1 MFWISAFK
9 KRMFSKIVSSTCL
22 SELLF
27 CDLDCKTVRNF
38 IGATSNSDVITSILS
53 SELSASVMIE
63 NTNADPVSDQASFLI
78 LLSRWAYD
86 LGYDVLNTMESM
98 SLLDY
103 SDNIHLRSVRLCMCG
118 SCAGSSPFTYQD
130 CGPYI
135 EQDLTVLDKIRFLK
149 SVSEECRENI
159 KSVDLITESF
169 YDRKSAMMSLVVSSG
184 YRGLVRLNACG
195 CNTCQGFD
203 VYLELGEVSHVTKSP
218 GGIWLTRLTTDIC
231 KMPFVTDYQWLNVFQ
246 NVIVVEPNSILEWY
260 KTELPMYSEGL
271 RMILEE
277 CGISAA
283 DFQKV
288 MADTKYFKKLNQKYG
303 MRKMLKLTIT
313 YNMWA
318 EIQDLPRIRTFIYND
333 KRLLRQASEFLFI
346 TGLDKPIHEEAG
358 ERGILVKDIKSAVLE
373 VGVIDFPLPVKEEP
387 QVKPMV
393 ISEVFTKMMDELEAE
408 DPFECLEKKKPGIKD
423 LYMRTMMDNVE
434 RLPLEIE
441 EYNKKTIK
449 TYIEEVEGREMT
461 QDENFEHHC
470 NLKAFNEFSKLTT
483 FRMNNQK
490 KVNEFLKE
498 STGMSME
505 TNEKTLCKDYS
516 MKILPESEFKH
527 EDMAECDDPPAPK
540 PMRSYELA
548 RFNNWEK
555 IEQSYAKKGVRIG
568 LKPIYGITTA
578 EEYANE
584 IVKNTSIPLEDA
596 LEIYSWNEII
606 IKERQH
612 RAPRM
617 TVSGPGVCQVYT
629 KRIKRHQLEFPFRVH
644 SELILNEVHIKQ
656 EKVKIE
662 WQYEEGKRSY
672 LMKALGVSADPKEEA
687 EFEKPKELND
697 KLVATDNAAEMER
710 ALIPNKGIVL
720 SNKFTKF
727 IRQKFRDSVNP
738 LLEAHGYQINMDY
751 RLEKIGYARES
762 RSTVAGEIAEMV
774 RRLSQYSKFTYD
786 KVMDDYVAE
795 HGGEANPLSN
805 LYDRCVKHFNQTL
818 LKKIRNRRNFSRM
831 VLLTDDDKAKLI
843 VGLACKEYGLIKSVK
858 IEKKLRATEVRKI
871 CSKFFRHECF
881 G

>member
-1 MFWISAFK
+1 
-9 KRMFSKIVSSTCL
+9 MFSKIISSTCL

-27 CDLDCKTVRNF
+27 CDLDYKTVRNF
-38 IGATSNSDVITSILS
+38 IGATSTSDVITSILS
-53 SELSASVMIE
+53 SELATSVMIE
-63 NTNADPVSDQASFLI
+63 NTNEETVSNQAAFLI

-98 SLLDY
+98 SLLEY
-103 SDNIHLRSVRLCMCG
+103 SNNIRLRSVRLCMCG
-118 SCAGSSPFTYQD
+118 SCPGSSPFTYNN
-130 CGPYI
+130 CGPYV
-135 EQDLTVLDKIRFLK
+135 EQDLTIADKVHFLK
-149 SVSEECRENI
+149 SVSEECSASI

-169 YDRKSAMMSLVVSSG
+169 YDKKSAMMSLMSSSV
-184 YRGLVRLNACG
+184 YKGLVRLNACG
-195 CNTCQGFD
+195 CSNCEGFD
-203 VYLELGEVSHVTKSP
+203 VYLELGEVSHVTRSAT
-218 GGIWLTRLTTDIC
+218 GIWLTRLTTDNC
-231 KMPFVTDYQWLNVFQ
+231 EMPFFTDYQWMDVFQ
-246 NVIVVEPNSILEWY
+246 NVVVIGSNSHLEWY
-260 KTELPMYSEGL
+260 KTELPMYSKSL

-277 CGISAA
+277 CGISAS

-303 MRKMLKLTIT
+303 MRKMLKLAIT

-318 EIQDLPRIRTFIYND
+318 EIQGLPRIRTFVYND
-333 KRLLRQASEFLFI
+333 KRLFRQASEFLFI
-346 TGLDKPIHEEAG
+346 TGLDKPINEEAG

-373 VGVIDFPLPVKEEP
+373 VGVVEFPLPVKEEP
-387 QVKPMV
+387 EVKPMV
-393 ISEVFTKMMDELEAE
+393 ISEVFTKLMDELEDE

-441 EYNKKTIK
+441 EYNRKTIK
-449 TYIEEVEGREMT
+449 TYVEEVEGREMT
-461 QDENFEHHC
+461 EDENFEHHS
-470 NLKAFNEFSKLTT
+470 NLRVFKEFSTLTT
-483 FRMNNQK
+483 FRLDNQK
-490 KVNEFLKE
+490 KIQEFLKDT
-498 STGMSME
+498 TGPGME
-505 TNEKTLCKDYS
+505 VNEKTLCKDYS

-527 EDMAECDDPPAPK
+527 EDMAECDDPPVPK

-548 RFNNWEK
+548 RFNNWAK

-617 TVSGPGVCQVYT
+617 TVSGPGVCQVYS

-644 SELILNEVHIKQ
+644 SELILNKMHIKQ
-656 EKVKIE
+656 EKGKIE
-662 WQYEEGKRSY
+662 WHYEEGKKAF
-672 LMKALGVSADPKEEA
+672 LMKALGVSADFREES
-687 EFEKPKELND
+687 EFEKPKELNN
-697 KLVATDNAAEMER
+697 KLVATDNSAEMER

-727 IRQKFRDSVNP
+727 IREKFRDAVNP
-738 LLEAHGYQINMDY
+738 LLKSQGYQINMDY
-751 RLEKIGYARES
+751 RLEKIGYAREN
-762 RSTVAGEIAEMV
+762 RVTVAGEIAAMV
-774 RRLSQYSKFTYD
+774 RRLGQYSKFTYD
-786 KVMDDYVAE
+786 KVMEDYIAE

-818 LKKIRNRRNFSRM
+818 LKRIRNRRNFSRM
-831 VLLTDDDKAKLI
+831 ILLTDDDKAKLV
-843 VGLACKEYGLIKSVK
+843 VGLACKEYGLIKSIKV
-858 IEKKLRATEVRKI
+858 EKKLRATEIRKI